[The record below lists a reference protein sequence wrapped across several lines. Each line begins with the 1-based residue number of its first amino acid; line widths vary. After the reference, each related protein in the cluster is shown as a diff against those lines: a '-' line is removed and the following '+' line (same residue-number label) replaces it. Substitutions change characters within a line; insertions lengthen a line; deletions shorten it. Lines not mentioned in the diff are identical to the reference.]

1 MTLANSDTDPSD
13 DAFDAVHRALCA
25 LGWCDATGCAE
36 YRRVKR
42 EWIACGRPP
51 EIHAFIRIRSN
62 TNSFATPPWRP
73 GPGAWKLVLW
83 RGADGLI
90 HHASHND
97 RCFCRW
103 DLMQPGHA
111 EPPTSTPTCLACIV
125 LSDGDA

>member
-1 MTLANSDTDPSD
+1 MNDEHNGDP
-13 DAFDAVHRALCA
+13 AFDAVHRMLAV
-25 LGWCDATGCAE
+25 LGFCDGTGGAE

-42 EWIACGRPP
+42 EWIACGRPS
-51 EIHAFIRIRSN
+51 EIRAFIRIRAN
-62 TNSFATPPWRP
+62 TNSFANSVWRP

-83 RGADGLI
+83 RGADGLV

-97 RCFCRW
+97 RTFCRW

-125 LSDGDA
+125 LSGGDA